1 MSSREW
7 AIASSESIGIELVCS
22 LNATGAPISSG
33 GLFVQGAQKV
43 QRVLLGSLD
52 RIVAACD
59 PGWRLINGLTINVE
73 KDEDGEYIVS
83 DDVFFVYGSGLTEFQ
98 AVQDYVVSLTEYYRL
113 VEASRDDPF
122 DRAEFRRLQVY
133 LTDAA

>member
-1 MSSREW
+1 MSSQEW
-7 AIASSESIGIELVCS
+7 SIASSETVGVDLVCS
-22 LNATGAPISSG
+22 FGATGVPVAGRHP
-33 GLFVQGAQKV
+33 LVQGVSRAQL
-43 QRVLLGSLD
+43 VLLGSLTQ
-52 RIVAACD
+52 IVAACD
-59 PGWRLINGLTINVE
+59 PGWRLVNGLTINVE
-73 KDEDGEYIVS
+73 IDENREYVVS
-83 DDVFFVYGSGLTEFQ
+83 DDVFLVYGTGRTEFQ

>member
-22 LNATGAPISSG
+22 LDATGAPISSG

-59 PGWRLINGLTINVE
+59 PGWRLINGPTIRTKVSHGTGELSKALEGAIARQLKVRTTFFRGMMDCHNSY
-73 KDEDGEYIVS
+73 EDYCQKVCAMPFS
-83 DDVFFVYGSGLTEFQ
+83 PGS
-98 AVQDYVVSLTEYYRL
+98 
-113 VEASRDDPF
+113 
-122 DRAEFRRLQVY
+122 
-133 LTDAA
+133 